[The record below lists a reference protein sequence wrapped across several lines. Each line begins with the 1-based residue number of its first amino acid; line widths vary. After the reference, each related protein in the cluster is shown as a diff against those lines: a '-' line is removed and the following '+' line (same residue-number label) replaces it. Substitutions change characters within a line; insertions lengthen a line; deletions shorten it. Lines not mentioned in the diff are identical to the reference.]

1 MTQPPPLPATPA
13 TAETE
18 SARRHRHRC
27 ARVYLLAAVLEL
39 AGAALAGATL
49 ARDWSTQWHDE
60 TFVQSVYL
68 SYGGMLIYAFG
79 RWGAMILLVLYLSAG
94 ALLLAITATVFRT
107 SKRPGLLAL
116 LAAINLFVVP
126 AGSLAG
132 LHALRRLR
140 GQTGHSV
147 GD

>member
-1 MTQPPPLPATPA
+1 MSRDPKPSPPPLPATTSVPERLRLQAAKAFLFASLLEFAGAGFA
-13 TAETE
+13 TAW
-18 SARRHRHRC
+18 
-27 ARVYLLAAVLEL
+27 LM
-39 AGAALAGATL
+39 
-49 ARDWSTQWHDE
+49 RDWSALWHDKQ
-60 TFVQSVYL
+60 FVESVYL

-79 RWGAMILLVLYLSAG
+79 RWGAMLLLVLYLSAG
-94 ALLLAITATVFRT
+94 TLLLAITATVFRA

-116 LAAINLFVVP
+116 LAAISLFVVP

-140 GQTGHSV
+140 GQTGHAI

>member
-1 MTQPPPLPATPA
+1 MSRDPKPSPPPLPVTTSVPEPLRFQAAKAFLFASLLEFAGAGLA
-13 TAETE
+13 TAW
-18 SARRHRHRC
+18 
-27 ARVYLLAAVLEL
+27 LM
-39 AGAALAGATL
+39 
-49 ARDWSTQWHDE
+49 RDWSALWHDKH
-60 TFVQSVYL
+60 FVASVYL

-107 SKRPGLLAL
+107 SKRSGLLAL
-116 LAAINLFVVP
+116 LAAISLFVVP